1 MYDFIE
7 HLLDVLDHHIWES
20 EQAYKEQSRVY
31 PEVDKQKRS
40 IRRMRSRNKFMYR
53 FRKWLNYSRM
63 KSCRFNQPLP
73 RHTYPLADL
82 DDCAT
87 ALYRL
92 KSKGHP
98 WRHRS
103 PKECGYDA
111 RNHKSVM
118 LRKIEEREQKEFKFE
133 LDISPKV

>member
-7 HLLDVLDHHIWES
+7 YLLDMLDHDIWES
-20 EQAYKEQSRVY
+20 EQADKERSRVY

-53 FRKWLNYSRM
+53 FRKWSNYSHM
-63 KSCRFNQPLP
+63 KYGRFRQSLP
-73 RHTYPLADL
+73 KGLYPYPFVHLN
-82 DDCAT
+82 DCST
-87 ALYRL
+87 SIYRL
-92 KSKGHP
+92 KSRGHP

-118 LRKIEEREQKEFKFE
+118 LRKIEEREQLNE
-133 LDISPKV
+133 LHNSDHVD